1 MSTRTQQHGSWPSPI
16 TTDLV
21 LSSAVTLGDLAVAP
35 TSHHALAWT
44 EGRPE
49 EKGRNALVFRNIT
62 SGAQQEQVIPD
73 PKWNARTRVHE
84 YGGAPWTFAN
94 NGSILF
100 SSMEGP
106 AYRVERTADG
116 IWCEPTQISPDS
128 AVLRYADFAPHPS
141 QPDVILAVVEDHTKD
156 TPSTVV
162 NTLAV
167 LSGSR
172 AAPSLNTV
180 ASGSDFY
187 AAARWSPSG
196 KYLCWIQWNHPDMPW
211 EGSELWIA
219 KVAHDASGAVHVSQ
233 LIEPGSAV
241 KVAGASNNVES
252 VSQPRWAHPAADGAP
267 EKLVFLSDRTGF
279 YELYSFVPE
288 GDQEVQLVLKE
299 PTGADIGGPDW
310 VLGQSTHGPLS
321 PTQWIST
328 ASGGAL
334 RVISLA
340 DGLSY
345 TVPTPYVAI
354 STLAVVSPTQVAVL
368 ASPATKPAL
377 VSLLTLP
384 SSASAAAEGVK
395 EEVLKLSS
403 SAAVDPAFISEGNKI
418 SYPTPSGAEAYAI
431 FYPPSS
437 GTHAGPAGTA
447 PPLVARCHG
456 GPTSSARRGLDWLVA
471 FFTSRGFAFVDV
483 DYGGSSGYGK
493 EYRERLAGKW
503 GVVDVQDTI
512 ACVEHLVKGGKVD
525 KDKVAI
531 TGGSAG
537 GFTVLAALTDSKVFT
552 AGTSSYGISDLA
564 LLADDTH
571 KFESN
576 YLFKLLGG
584 TAAEV
589 PQNYHDRSPLH
600 KAAQI
605 TAPLL
610 LLQGTE
616 DRVVPPAQAQVMLD
630 RIQANGGVAEMLL
643 FEGEG
648 HGFRAKESRKRAME
662 TELAWYRKTWGIEEA
677 A

>member
-1 MSTRTQQHGSWPSPI
+1 MATKTAPYGSWPSPI

-21 LSSAVTLGDLAVAP
+21 LSSAVTLGDLVVSP
-35 TSHHALAWT
+35 TSRALAWT

-49 EKGRNALVFRNIT
+49 EKGRNALVFHNIGT
-62 SGAQQEQVIPD
+62 TATQEQVLPD

-94 NGSILF
+94 DGSILF

-106 AYRVERTADG
+106 VYRVERSNDG
-116 IWCEPTQISPDS
+116 TWSGPEQISPDS

-141 QPDVILAVVEDHTKD
+141 QPDVTLAVVEDHTDD

-162 NTLAV
+162 NTLGV
-167 LSGSR
+167 LSGW
-172 AAPSLNTV
+172 ATAPALNTV
-180 ASGSDFY
+180 VSGSDFY

-211 EGSELWIA
+211 EGSELWVG
-219 KVAHDASGAVHVSQ
+219 KVAHDASGAVNVSQ

-241 KVAGASNNVES
+241 KIAGASKNVES
-252 VSQPRWAHPAADGAP
+252 VSQPRWALSGGDGAP

-279 YELYSFVPE
+279 YELYSFEPE
-288 GDQEVQLVLKE
+288 GDKEVKPLLEE
-299 PTGADIGGPDW
+299 PTGADVGGPDW
-310 VLGQSTHGPLS
+310 TLGQSTHRPLS

-334 RVISLA
+334 RIISLA
-340 DGLSY
+340 DGSSY
-345 TVPTPYVAI
+345 TISTPYVSI

-377 VSLLTLP
+377 VAFLTLP
-384 SSASAAAEGVK
+384 SSASAASEGVK

-403 SAAVDPAFISEGNKI
+403 SAAVDPAFISAGAKI
-418 SYPTPSGAEAYAI
+418 SYPTPTGGEAYAI
-431 FYPPSS
+431 FYAPAS
-437 GTHAGPAGTA
+437 GTHAAPARTA

-456 GPTSSARRGLDWLVA
+456 GPTASAKRGLDWLVA

-483 DYGGSSGYGK
+483 DYGGSAGYGK

-512 ACVEHLVKGGKVD
+512 ACVEYLVREGKVD
-525 KDKVAI
+525 REKVAI

-584 TAAEV
+584 TPSEV

-616 DRVVPPAQAQVMLD
+616 DRVVPPAQAQVMLE
-630 RIQANGGVAEMLL
+630 RIQANGGVAEMIL

-662 TELAWYRKTWGIEEA
+662 KELGWYRRTWGIEEEA
-677 A
+677 